1 VVANYGQMDAFF
13 ARQGKIAWHLA
24 QPDVKLALDRGDVR
38 VDEITV
44 RPGDQPLL
52 ADSHA
57 AYRDTLVVTL
67 RRGGFPGEGDA
78 GVA

>member
-1 VVANYGQMDAFF
+1 
-13 ARQGKIAWHLA
+13 
-24 QPDVKLALDRGDVR
+24 VKLALDRGDVR

-44 RPGDQPLL
+44 RPGDQPLQ